1 MSFGEL
7 VAHEIHKAF
16 DGEIE
21 LREGDEHYSVTMRN
35 ETGEGSMLFY
45 RVMPGVDL
53 AYCNFSMDSCVSAL
67 TVSNSDILCVDYCR
81 SGRMEQE
88 IGGGAFAYIGA
99 GDLKIDN
106 RKNHMG
112 RFVMPV
118 SEYQGITVSFDV
130 DEARRSLA
138 GELGGF
144 PVDPQSL
151 RQRFCGTG
159 RPFIIHGV
167 ASVNHIFSELYSVPD
182 DMRDAYFKIKVL
194 ELLLF
199 LGMIDPE
206 EVDASRPY
214 YNRALVQ
221 KVKAAHRMM
230 TDDLS
235 RAYTI
240 DEIAKRFEIAPT
252 AFKACFKG
260 VYGEP
265 PHRYVRT
272 LRMEHA
278 AKLLTATDRPI
289 SDIALAVGYESPS
302 KFTAA
307 FSEWSGATP
316 SRFRQGL

>member
-1 MSFGEL
+1 MSFNKL
-7 VAHEIHKAF
+7 VAHEIHKVF
-16 DGEIE
+16 DGDIE
-21 LREGDEHYSVTMRN
+21 LHEGDGHYSITMRN
-35 ETGEGSMLFY
+35 ESGEGSMLFY

-53 AYCNFSMDSCVSAL
+53 AYCNFSMDSCVSTLA
-67 TVSNSDILCVDYCR
+67 VSNSDILCVDYCK

-99 GDLKIDN
+99 GDLKIDD
-106 RKNHMG
+106 RRNHTG
-112 RFVMPV
+112 QFVMPV
-118 SEYQGITVSFDV
+118 SEYRGITVSFEIG
-130 DEARRSLA
+130 EAQRSLA

-144 PVDPQSL
+144 PVDL
-151 RQRFCGTG
+151 RDLKRRFCGTR

-167 ASVNHIFSELYSVPD
+167 ASINHIFFELYSVPD
-182 DMRDAYFKIKVL
+182 HMREAYFKLKVL

-199 LGMIDPE
+199 LETIDPG
-206 EVDASRPY
+206 EVNASRPY
-214 YNRALVQ
+214 YNRTLVQ

-235 RAYTI
+235 RTYTI
-240 DEIAKRFEIAPT
+240 EEVARRFEIAPT

-278 AKLLTATDRPI
+278 AKLLTTTDRPV

-307 FSEWSGATP
+307 FSEWSGTTP